1 MEASFLLNLP
11 MRSLFFSLTALHHVA
26 ALRMTGG
33 GKKEA
38 GLKRLQD
45 GLVAAEAGTRSMVV
59 SIALAMAS
67 PDFSE
72 ISLDSKQCPVNSGF
86 WACAGEKA
94 ACIF

>member
-11 MRSLFFSLTALHHVA
+11 MGSLFFSLTALHHMA

-45 GLVAAEAGTRSMVV
+45 GLVGGS
-59 SIALAMAS
+59 
-67 PDFSE
+67 
-72 ISLDSKQCPVNSGF
+72 
-86 WACAGEKA
+86 
-94 ACIF
+94 